1 MKGIARIA
9 ICLAALRSVACL
21 ATDTE
26 PHGRMY
32 EGSGCV
38 SAAVAVGEDTFIASS
53 ASDNVLRIY
62 RTKGTSE
69 PIASLDVS
77 KFLGLEAEPADI
89 QGAAR
94 VADRVYW
101 ITSHS
106 RDEGGRIRPGRYRFF
121 ATTIRETDTGFDI
134 ELVGKPCTTLLNRL
148 PSRNTVSTLRLDK
161 AMRLGEELPEKQ
173 RKRLAPTKEGLRI
186 EALCSDPHT
195 HILFI
200 GFRNPCPVRV
210 TTGRPH
216 ALVVPLN
223 NPADV
228 VEKGKEP
235 IFGEAM
241 LWDFDGLGIAGLEY
255 SPSHKMYFVLAR
267 PHDANSP
274 TALYRW
280 SGMKASSPT
289 SICTLCPTSVGANAK
304 TLMAFEDS
312 DKLLLLAGVG
322 DDADTRPPKK
332 RFQSIQIRP

>member
-1 MKGIARIA
+1 MKGITTIA
-9 ICLAALRSVACL
+9 ICLTALRSVACL
-21 ATDTE
+21 ATDID
-26 PHGRMY
+26 PHERMY
-32 EGSGCV
+32 GGTGCV
-38 SAAVAVGEDTFIASS
+38 SAAVAVSEDAFIASS

-62 RTKGTSE
+62 RTKATSA
-69 PIASLDVS
+69 PIACLDVS

-106 RDEGGRIRPGRYRFF
+106 RDEEGRIRPGRYRFF
-121 ATTIRETDTGFDI
+121 ATTIGETDTGFNI
-134 ELVGKPCTTLLNRL
+134 GPVGKPCTTLLNEL
-148 PSRNTVSTLRLDK
+148 PDRNTVSTLRLDK

-173 RKRLAPTKEGLRI
+173 RRKLAPSKEGLRI

-200 GFRNPCPVRV
+200 GFRNPRPVRV

-228 VEKGKEP
+228 VEEGKEP

-241 LWDFDGLGIAGLEY
+241 LWDFDASGIAGLEY
-255 SPSHKMYFVLAR
+255 SPFHKMHFVLAR

-280 SGMKASSPT
+280 SGMKANSPT
-289 SICTLCPTSVGANAK
+289 RIRTLSRTSVGADAK
-304 TLMAFEDS
+304 AFAAFENS
-312 DKLLLLAGVG
+312 DKLLLLTGGG
-322 DDADTRPPKK
+322 DARTRPPE
-332 RFQSIQIRP
+332 RYFQSIQIRP

>member
-1 MKGIARIA
+1 VKGITTIA
-9 ICLAALRSVACL
+9 ICFAAFQSVSCL
-21 ATDTE
+21 ATDVE
-26 PHGRMY
+26 QHGRLY

-38 SAAVAVGEDTFIASS
+38 SAAVAVSEDAFIASS
-53 ASDNVLRIY
+53 AKDNVLRIY
-62 RTKGTSE
+62 PTEGTSE

-77 KFLGLEAEPADI
+77 KFLELEREPADI

-106 RDEGGRIRPGRYRFF
+106 RDENGGFRPGRYRFF

-134 ELVGKPCTTLLNRL
+134 EPVGKPCTTLLNGL

-161 AMRLGEELPEKQ
+161 AMRLDEELPEKQ

-195 HILFI
+195 HVLFI
-200 GFRNPCPVRV
+200 GFRNPRPVRV
-210 TTGRPH
+210 TTGRSH

-228 VEKGKEP
+228 VEKAKEP

-241 LWDFDGLGIAGLEY
+241 LWDFDGSGIAGLEY
-255 SPSHKMYFVLAR
+255 SPFHKMYLVLAR
-267 PHDANSP
+267 PHDGNSP
-274 TALYRW
+274 TTLYCW
-280 SGMKASSPT
+280 SGMKANSPT
-289 SICTLCPTSVGANAK
+289 SICTLSPRSAGANAK

-322 DDADTRPPKK
+322 DDANTRPPKK
-332 RFQSIQIRP
+332 HFQSIQIRP